1 MADIWVNIL
10 DGFNEIFSAPFKD
23 VSIWWLLTPIILFWL
38 VLEVYFGMY
47 KGENLGWNTALGNG
61 LNLFWIVVISLKAL
75 FTEGMG
81 LFCMDKLVVVILIAI
96 YSTFIIFISFTH
108 KIKEKVFFFFASPT
122 VVYYLSGI
130 TILWIHGLINI
141 SLWVIIDLI
150 LFYIMILILEII
162 LRKLIPSASK
172 EPKMEDSGA
181 GDTGLK
187 DKELGDKRSGDT
199 GMDDSGKGLEK
210 F

>member
-81 LFCMDKLVVVILIAI
+81 LFSMDKLVVVILIAI
-96 YSTFIIFISFTH
+96 YSAFIIFISFTH
-108 KIKEKVFFFFASPT
+108 KIKEKVFFFFCN
-122 VVYYLSGI
+122 L
-130 TILWIHGLINI
+130 
-141 SLWVIIDLI
+141 
-150 LFYIMILILEII
+150 LEEGEEQ
-162 LRKLIPSASK
+162 IPSS
-172 EPKMEDSGA
+172 S
-181 GDTGLK
+181 
-187 DKELGDKRSGDT
+187 
-199 GMDDSGKGLEK
+199 
-210 F
+210 